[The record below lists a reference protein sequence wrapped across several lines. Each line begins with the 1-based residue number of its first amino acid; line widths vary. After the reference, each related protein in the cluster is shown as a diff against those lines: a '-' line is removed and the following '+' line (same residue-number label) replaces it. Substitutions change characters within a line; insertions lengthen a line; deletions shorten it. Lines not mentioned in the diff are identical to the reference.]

1 MREEADFAEFVRANS
16 AGLVR
21 SAFLL
26 VRDSTAAED
35 LVQDTL
41 VRLYPNWSRVAAAD
55 SALAYVRRSVTN
67 NFLNSRRGKYNAAG
81 REVLVAEAPERV
93 GGVDFATQVGDADL
107 VRELLDS
114 LPPRARA
121 VLVLRFFHDLD
132 DEQIAADLDIR
143 TGTVRSIVSRSL
155 STLRAQAAAHTRT
168 AGSLGQLARV
178 EPNTQLKGN
187 AS

>member
-1 MREEADFAEFVRANS
+1 
-16 AGLVR
+16 
-21 SAFLL
+21 
-26 VRDSTAAED
+26 
-35 LVQDTL
+35 
-41 VRLYPNWSRVAAAD
+41 
-55 SALAYVRRSVTN
+55 VTN
-67 NFLNSRRGKYNAAG
+67 NFLNSRRGKFNPAA
-81 REVLVAEAPERV
+81 REVLVAEAPEEV
-93 GGVDFATQVGDADL
+93 SGVDFATQIGDAAL

-155 STLRAQAAAHTRT
+155 STLRSQAAGPSRID
-168 AGSLGQLARV
+168 GRLGQRSRV
-178 EPNTQLKGN
+178 EPNSQLKGN